1 MLNHVVM
8 MKFKPGTT
16 EEQITSLEKMLDDL
30 PNRIVEIHT
39 YEFGRDVIRDER
51 SFDFAL
57 VSLFANPEAL
67 QRYKTHPAHLE
78 AVEILEKLC
87 EQMITVDF
95 YGTDASS
102 LKNYTPEPGFEQLFK

>member
-8 MKFKPGTT
+8 MKFKPEVTD
-16 EEQITSLEKMLDDL
+16 EQITSLEKMLDDL
-30 PNRIVEIHT
+30 PNRIVEIHA

-67 QRYKTHPAHLE
+67 QRYKTHTAHLE
-78 AVEILEKLC
+78 VVKILKKRC
-87 EQMITVDF
+87 EQIITVDF
-95 YGTDASS
+95 FGSDASS
-102 LKNYTPEPGFEQLFK
+102 LKEYTPEPKFEQMFK